1 MKKIRLYGN
10 WKMNMTRAETTA
22 FMSEFARS
30 AKPLE
35 AVMGRDLEVAV
46 FLSFTSLWAA
56 NEAIRSVSQ

>member
-35 AVMGRDLEVAV
+35 AVMGRG
-46 FLSFTSLWAA
+46 
-56 NEAIRSVSQ
+56 

>member
-30 AKPLE
+30 AKSLE
-35 AVMGRDLEVAV
+35 AVMGRELEVAV
-46 FLSFTSLWAA
+46 FPPFTSLWEIGRAH
-56 NEAIRSVSQ
+56 V